1 MSILCKHARTHA
13 RTHTYCAGSKNSSW
27 IHFGSNSLNVSEEFP
42 VLQLIVASQMTEQ
55 FVVDNQQKS
64 VCCANPEKKKT

>member
-1 MSILCKHARTHA
+1 
-13 RTHTYCAGSKNSSW
+13 
-27 IHFGSNSLNVSEEFP
+27 VSEEFP